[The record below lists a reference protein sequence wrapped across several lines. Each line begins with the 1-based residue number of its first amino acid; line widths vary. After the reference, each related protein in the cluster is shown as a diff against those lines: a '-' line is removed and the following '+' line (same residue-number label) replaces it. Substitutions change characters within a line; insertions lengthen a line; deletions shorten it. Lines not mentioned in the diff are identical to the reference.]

1 MTKDYSNAKADE
13 QMQKGEISPSELLKK
28 IIPDANERKNY
39 KIERGYSG
47 SAVDAAKKK
56 YKNVSIFQYELYHK
70 ENGKWKKIKWD
81 KNKFFNSKGLNN
93 YAIYGENGIVI
104 VKPYS
109 LGKAENMTV
118 GAPGSS
124 ASPNNVSYSS
134 SSGGSSSS
142 VEMDNV
148 SMGAVWYDVK
158 GYHGD
163 DEKILKNISFIKLC
177 LIKECYESTGILL

>member
-1 MTKDYSNAKADE
+1 MSTKDYSSAKEEE
-13 QMQKGEISPSELLKK
+13 QMQKGEIDPAELLK
-28 IIPDANERKNY
+28 ILIPNVNERKNY

-70 ENGKWKKIKWD
+70 ENGTWKKIKWD
-81 KNKFFNSKGLNN
+81 KSKFFDSKGLNN

-109 LGKAENMTV
+109 LGKAEKMSV
-118 GAPGSS
+118 GQPGIS
-124 ASPNNVSYSS
+124 ASVYNSS
-134 SSGGSSSS
+134 SSSTDSSSS
-142 VEMDNV
+142 SEMSNI

-158 GYHGD
+158 GYSGND
-163 DEKILKNISFIKLC
+163 DTIIKNISFAKLC
-177 LIKECYESTGILL
+177 LLKECYESLGILL

>member
-1 MTKDYSNAKADE
+1 MAKDYSNAKAEE
-13 QMQKGEISPSELLKK
+13 QMQKGEISPSELLKQ

-56 YKNVSIFQYELYHK
+56 YKNVSIFQYELYHR

-81 KNKFFNSKGLNN
+81 KKKFFDSKGLNN

-109 LGKAENMTV
+109 LGKAERMSV
-118 GAPGSS
+118 GKPGSS
-124 ASPNNVSYSS
+124 TGIPYSTFSSDDSS
-134 SSGGSSSS
+134 SSG
-142 VEMDNV
+142 EMDNV
-148 SMGAVWYDVK
+148 SMGAVWYDIK
-158 GYHGD
+158 GYSGN
-163 DEKILKNISFIKLC
+163 DEAIMKNISFAKLC
-177 LIKECYESTGILL
+177 LLKECYESLGILL

>member
-1 MTKDYSNAKADE
+1 MPTKDYSSAKEEE
-13 QMQKGEISPSELLKK
+13 QMRKGEIDPAELLKK
-28 IIPDANERKNY
+28 IIPNANERKNY

-56 YKNVSIFQYELYHK
+56 YNNVSIFQYELYHK

-81 KNKFFNSKGLNN
+81 KSKFFDSKGLNN

-104 VKPYS
+104 IKPYS
-109 LGKAENMTV
+109 LGKAEKMTV
-118 GAPGSS
+118 GPPGG
-124 ASPNNVSYSS
+124 ASDQTSNASF
-134 SSGGSSSS
+134 SGGDFPLTGDSGFGTSFW
-142 VEMDNV
+142 M
-148 SMGAVWYDVK
+148 DVK